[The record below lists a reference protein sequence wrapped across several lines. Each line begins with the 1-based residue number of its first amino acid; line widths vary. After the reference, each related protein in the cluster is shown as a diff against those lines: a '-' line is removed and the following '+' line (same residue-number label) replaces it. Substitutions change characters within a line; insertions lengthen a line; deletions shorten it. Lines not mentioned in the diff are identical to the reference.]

1 MKSIKRVF
9 IVDGKPFFPIGGQS
23 SSSSAYNNSES
34 EAAFKAVKLLH
45 GNTLITDIYWEH
57 IEPEEG
63 KFDFTMVDDLIGSAQ
78 RYGIKLILL
87 WFATWKNANMDYTP
101 DWVKTNPRK
110 FKRVISPMGTDL
122 WSLSPYCKANFEAD
136 KKAFA
141 TFCKYLKTKDTKRT
155 VIGIQVENE
164 PGIFGSDRDYG
175 PEAQQIF
182 DQAVPAKILTWLKKS
197 GKGPVYDIW
206 QKAGGKESGTWPE
219 LFGWDAVEL
228 MSAWGI
234 GSYIDEVA
242 AAGKA
247 IYDIPMYQNVWLM
260 EVRRLDSR
268 WMTAGETYPSGGAV
282 TKVLDFYKTF
292 TPHLD
297 LIAPDIKY
305 YNTRKF
311 ETVCAAYSRDDN
323 PLFFP
328 ETPPALALFRAVAD
342 YNLQGYSRMFFLESI
357 VAEDGSVRPEAK
369 LGVDTVRSVAAA
381 IPLILKYQGTGKIHA
396 VVQEDD
402 IDAQLFDMDGYYGS
416 AVFGEGHVPHVPKD
430 WRHFTPP
437 PDEQTGGA
445 TGPDRG
451 RGLVIQADK
460 NEFYLVGASYRLFL
474 RPKMAPEKR
483 LDATFVTDHW
493 QSKLAHQLKVDE
505 GHFDK
510 NGEFIVDRRRN
521 GDVISGGVWVEAD
534 CGVIRVIMCD

>member
-1 MKSIKRVF
+1 
-9 IVDGKPFFPIGGQS
+9 
-23 SSSSAYNNSES
+23 
-34 EAAFKAVKLLH
+34 
-45 GNTLITDIYWEH
+45 
-57 IEPEEG
+57 
-63 KFDFTMVDDLIGSAQ
+63 
-78 RYGIKLILL
+78 
-87 WFATWKNANMDYTP
+87 MDYAP
-101 DWVKTNPRK
+101 DWVKTNPKK
-110 FKRVISPMGTDL
+110 FKRVISPTGTDL
-122 WSLSPYCKANFEAD
+122 WSLSPYCKANFNAD
-136 KKAFA
+136 KKAYIA
-141 TFCKYLKTKDTKRT
+141 LCKYLKAKDTKHT

-175 PEAQQIF
+175 LEAQQVF
-182 DQAVPAKILTWLKKS
+182 DGPVPTKIVNWLKKN

-206 QKAGGKESGTWPE
+206 QKAGGKESGTWTD
-219 LFGWDAVEL
+219 LFGWDAGEL
-228 MSAWGI
+228 MSAWSI
-234 GSYIDEVA
+234 GSYIDGVA

-247 IYDIPMYQNVWLM
+247 VYNIPMYQNVWLM

-282 TKVLDFYKTF
+282 TKVLDFYKSF

-311 ETVCAAYSRDDN
+311 EAVCAAYSRDDN

-328 ETPPALALFRAVAD
+328 ETPPSLGLFRAVAD

-396 VVQEDD
+396 VEQEDD
-402 IDAQLFDMDGYYGS
+402 IDAQLFDLDGYFGS

-437 PDEQTGGA
+437 PDEQTQGA

-451 RGLVIQADK
+451 RGLVIQSSR
-460 NEFYLVGASYRLFL
+460 NEFYLVGASYRLYL

-505 GHFDK
+505 GHFNQ
-510 NGEFIVDRRRN
+510 NGQFIVDRRRN
-521 GDVISGGVWVEAD
+521 GDAISGGVWVEAD
-534 CGVIRVIMCD
+534 NGVVRVTMCD

>member
-1 MKSIKRVF
+1 MTSMKRIF
-9 IVDGKPFFPIGGQS
+9 MVDGKPFFPLGGQC

-45 GNTLITDIYWEH
+45 GNTLITDVYWEH

-63 KFDFTMVDDLIGSAQ
+63 KFDFTMVDDLITSAL
-78 RYGIKLILL
+78 RYGVKLIFL

-101 DWVKTNPRK
+101 DWVKTNPRR
-110 FKRVISPMGTDL
+110 FKRVISPSGTDL
-122 WSLSPYCKANFEAD
+122 WSLSPYCKANFDAD
-136 KKAFA
+136 KKAFVA
-141 TFCKYLKTKDTKRT
+141 FCRYLKAKDTKHT

-175 PEAQQIF
+175 PEAQQVF
-182 DQAVPAKILTWLKKS
+182 DSPVPAKVITWLKKC
-197 GKGPVYDIW
+197 GKCPVYDIW

-219 LFGWDAVEL
+219 LFGWDAGEL
-228 MSAWGI
+228 MSAWGV
-234 GSYIDEVA
+234 GSYIDGVA

-247 IYDIPMYQNVWLM
+247 VYNIPMYQNVWLM

-282 TKVLDFYKTF
+282 TKVLDFYKSF

-297 LIAPDIKY
+297 LIAPDIKF

-311 ETVCAAYSRDDN
+311 EAVCATYSRDDN

-328 ETPPALALFRAVAD
+328 ETPPSLGLFRAVAD

-369 LGVDTVRSVAAA
+369 LGVDTVRSLAAA

-402 IDAQLFDMDGYYGS
+402 IDAQLFDMDGYFGS
-416 AVFGEGHVPHVPKD
+416 VVFGEGHTPHVPKD

-437 PDEQTGGA
+437 PDEQTQGA
-445 TGPDRG
+445 TGPNRG
-451 RGLVIQADK
+451 RGLVIQTRR

-474 RPKMAPEKR
+474 RPKAAPVKR

-493 QSKLAHQLKVDE
+493 QNKLAHQLKVDE
-505 GHFDK
+505 GHYDR
-510 NGEFIVDRRRN
+510 NGQFIVDRRRN
-521 GDVISGGVWVEAD
+521 GDAISGGVWVEAD
-534 CGVIRVIMCD
+534 NGVVRVIMCD